1 MSNLA
6 KFIAAVS
13 AATMTAT
20 FALPAIAQPLR
31 DTDLDAPTTVTL
43 QSQPAS
49 DDSTDAMPGNP
60 DAELPD
66 KVASSIPDDATIVSE
81 NHAVTSDGKLKD
93 IETGKT
99 VTDPELVG
107 TKTEQPDPLAKTDGE
122 SFIPVEASEVKD
134 AVKASGDSESSASS
148 TKPIALDNNEYGAY
162 WGTYN
167 GTQAFFEGSGKLFVQ
182 SAKGVVDVSAWQK
195 NINWQSAKNDGVEG
209 AIVRIGY
216 GWGNGLD
223 TEAARNISTL
233 KKLGIPFGVYLYS
246 YAYDATTAAKEG
258 ANVVNLLRKLGV
270 TPSDMTFPVY
280 YDLER
285 WSWTGHVPPTDP
297 DVYDAIANAWYEKL
311 QAAGY
316 NNLSIYSYTSY
327 LKTALNSSNIWSKTR
342 WVASYGSRSGF
353 SFSTNDRAWQYT
365 SSGTVNGIT
374 GNVDLNAFG
383 YARAIVEQGAANS
396 VYRLYNPN
404 SGLHHYTTVYNEAL
418 TLATIGWR
426 YEGVSFLASD
436 SGSPVYRLYN
446 PNDGN
451 HLFTMQNGERL
462 ILASQGW
469 KDEGVAWYVDA
480 KAANPVYRLYNPNS
494 GEHVYTTNA
503 DEYEQ
508 VGQAGWQQEGV
519 AWRTNG

>member
-1 MSNLA
+1 MSKLA
-6 KFIAAVS
+6 KCIAVVS
-13 AATMTAT
+13 AAAMAVS

-31 DTDLDAPTTVTL
+31 DTNLDASATVTL
-43 QSQPAS
+43 QSQTS
-49 DDSTDAMPGNP
+49 TEDSADAMPENP
-60 DAELPD
+60 DVALPD
-66 KVASSIPDDATIVSE
+66 KVAKSIPDDATVVSA
-81 NHAVTSDGKLKD
+81 NHAVVASGQLKD
-93 IETGKT
+93 LETGKT
-99 VTDPELVG
+99 VTDPKLVG
-107 TKTEQPDPLAKTDGE
+107 TKSEQPDPLAKTDGE
-122 SFIPVEASEVKD
+122 SFIPVEAGDVKT
-134 AVKASGDSESSASS
+134 AVKESESDAPRAFA
-148 TKPIALDNNEYGAY
+148 KPISLDNNQYGAY

-167 GTQAFFEGSGKLFVQ
+167 GTQAFFEADGKLFAQ
-182 SAKGVVDVSAWQK
+182 SAKGVVDVSEWQK
-195 NINWQSAKNDGVEG
+195 DIDWQAAKNSGVEG

-223 TEAARNISTL
+223 QQAARNINAL
-233 KKLGIPFGVYLYS
+233 KRLGIPFGVYLYS
-246 YAYDATTAAKEG
+246 YAYDANTAAKEG
-258 ANVVNLLRKLGV
+258 TNVVNLLRKLGV
-270 TPSDMTFPVY
+270 TPNDMEYPVY

-285 WSWTGHVPPTDP
+285 WTWTGHVPPSDP
-297 DVYDAIANAWYEKL
+297 DIYDAMVNAWYGQL

-327 LKTALNSSNIWSKTR
+327 LNSALKSSNIWSKTR
-342 WVASYGSRSGF
+342 WVASYGARSGF
-353 SFSTNDRAWQYT
+353 SFPTNDRGWQYT
-365 SSGTVNGIT
+365 SSGTVNGIP
-374 GNVDLNAFG
+374 GSVDLNAFG
-383 YARAIVEQGAANS
+383 YARSIVEPGAANS

-436 SGSPVYRLYN
+436 TGSPVYRLYN

-451 HLFTMQNGERL
+451 HLFTMENGERL

-469 KDEGVAWYVDA
+469 KDEGVAWYVDGT
-480 KAANPVYRLYNPNS
+480 AANPVYRLYNPNS

-508 VGQAGWQQEGV
+508 VGQAGWHQEGV